1 MKSLILPLLCFLFA
15 ACTPDV
21 PKPLK
26 PAFFC
31 WETTLDL
38 TPESRDLLDD
48 LGCKKLYVKILDVGK
63 NAESGEIEPYS
74 HTAVTDTAELAGL
87 EIIPTVFITNEVFQ
101 NIAEAKMDWLV
112 GKIVACAQAPP
123 GPPRWGG
130 EDAPLDSRDTERD
143 AKRVSGG
150 EEDAP
155 LAFRNTKGASS
166 PPLLGGAL
174 IDCDWTPSTQEAFF
188 LFLKK
193 MRHKL
198 PPGTTLCA
206 TIRLH
211 QYKFPQKTGVPPVDR
226 GMLMCY
232 NTGDVDEEGE
242 HNTIFHPDDAL
253 KYLDG
258 APKNYPLPLDLALPL
273 FSWGLV
279 FREGELWKIIPGPLP
294 FEAMRNSGKWI
305 ENPILDH
312 FSAQLWELKEG
323 TFLGG
328 HYLRPGD
335 HLRVSVTSPELLF
348 KAASLARKL
357 DLADDANLA
366 FFHLGIAK
374 SEHFSAQLLDSVC
387 KTVRN

>member
-1 MKSLILPLLCFLFA
+1 MKSMIVPLLCLLFA
-15 ACTPDV
+15 ACTPNA
-21 PKPLK
+21 PKPLE

-31 WETTLDL
+31 WETTLNLSPDAQA
-38 TPESRDLLDD
+38 LLHD

-63 NAESGEIEPYS
+63 NAASGEIEPYS
-74 HTAVTDTAELAGL
+74 HTVVTDTAGLAGL

-101 NIAEAKMDWLV
+101 HISAAKMEWLA
-112 GKIVACAQAPP
+112 GKIAACFAAVVPLQMKGPGGTFRAP
-123 GPPRWGG
+123 GW
-130 EDAPLDSRDTERD
+130 
-143 AKRVSGG
+143 
-150 EEDAP
+150 
-155 LAFRNTKGASS
+155 
-166 PPLLGGAL
+166 AL
-174 IDCDWTPSTQEAFF
+174 FDCDWTPSTQEAFF

-193 MRHKL
+193 MRSKL
-198 PPGTTLCA
+198 PPGTILNA

-211 QYKFPQKTGVPPVDR
+211 QYKFPQKTGIPPVDR

-242 HNTIFHPDDAL
+242 HNTIFHPEDAL
-253 KYLDG
+253 KYLEG

-279 FREGELWKIIPGPLP
+279 FREGELWKIVPGPLP
-294 FEAMRNSGKWI
+294 FEAMRKDGKWI
-305 ENPILDH
+305 ENPTTDS
-312 FSAQLWELKEG
+312 FAAQLWELKEG

-335 HLRVSVTSPELLF
+335 HLRVSVTSPKLLF
-348 KAASLARKL
+348 KAANLARKL

-387 KTVRN
+387 KIVRN